1 MNPKFFDVKKEKQDA
16 IINAALMVFAENG
29 YRKASTDV
37 IVKEAGISKGLL
49 FHYFISKQGL
59 YAFLFDYSV
68 KYMTLE
74 LTQSVRK
81 DEKDFFEVQMMIE
94 QARTRVMRNY
104 PYMQQ
109 FLNTVR
115 FEDHPEALEALGDQK
130 DAMSAVYNGIY
141 RQTDNSR
148 FKDYVEV
155 GRVIQMI
162 SWMSE
167 GFIRDRFH
175 EGEVDLD
182 AMNEEF
188 GKYLTM
194 LKNHL
199 YNI

>member
-1 MNPKFFDVKKEKQDA
+1 MNAKFFDVKKEKQDA
-16 IINAALMVFAENG
+16 IINAALKVFAENG
-29 YRKASTDV
+29 YKKASTDV
-37 IVKEAGISKGLL
+37 IVQTAGISKGLL
-49 FHYFISKQGL
+49 FHYFTSKQGL
-59 YAFLFDYSV
+59 YAFIFDYSV

-74 LTQSVRK
+74 LTQSVKK
-81 DEKDFFEVQMMIE
+81 DENDFFEVQLMIE

-109 FLNTVR
+109 FLNGVR

-130 DAMSAVYNGIY
+130 GAMQAVYNGIY
-141 RQTDNSR
+141 RQTDNAR

-188 GKYLTM
+188 GKYLMM
-194 LKNHL
+194 LTNHL